1 MMHSFNINMGCIST
15 DELLHYLNE
24 QLDICFKKGGNKKIG
39 RIIIDDLQKIDYS
52 FPLLKGNDLFLSAIK
67 NYCQKKSIDLIILCD
82 KSAGLARCLRS
93 LADNV
98 ICMQQDEAGKTL
110 SIYVEKFSGVIQP
123 SQILKGGIKVEK
135 SEGKSI
141 YDIFKCQ
148 KTSCVIEFESNADP
162 TSFKNFWQD

>member
-1 MMHSFNINMGCIST
+1 MGCIST

-67 NYCQKKSIDLIILCD
+67 NYCQKKSIVIILCD

-98 ICMQQDEAGKTL
+98 ICMQQDEAGKTV
-110 SIYVEKFSGVIQP
+110 SIYVEKFSGITPP
-123 SQILKGGIKVEK
+123 SHILKGGIYVDK
-135 SEGKSI
+135 SDGKSI
-141 YDIFKCQ
+141 YEIFECVGS
-148 KTSCVIEFESNADP
+148 SCIIKFESNTTP
-162 TSFKNFWQD
+162 TSFKDFWKE